1 MDSGLLEIER
11 DPLQRAARALGDPTR
26 HRIFRHVAGAV
37 GAVGVAELTALLGL
51 NHNAIRQH
59 LAVLKDAELVV
70 EETEVR
76 GRPGRP
82 RLLYRLNPDMAGT
95 WGTEGP
101 YELLASLLA
110 EVLRTGDDPRAVGQ
124 RAGRRRA
131 RTLRAAR
138 ATVDG
143 LEEDLRAA
151 GFQPRRS
158 ATPDGYS
165 FVLSRCPFSDVAAG
179 DPDAIC
185 QLHLGMVEGLVEEMD
200 ADAGVELVAKD
211 PGDAGCQ
218 VTLRLARGAPV
229 PMTGDRA
236 R

>member
-59 LAVLKDAELVV
+59 LAVLKNAELVV

-158 ATPDGYS
+158 ATPDGCS

-229 PMTGDRA
+229 PMTGDQA